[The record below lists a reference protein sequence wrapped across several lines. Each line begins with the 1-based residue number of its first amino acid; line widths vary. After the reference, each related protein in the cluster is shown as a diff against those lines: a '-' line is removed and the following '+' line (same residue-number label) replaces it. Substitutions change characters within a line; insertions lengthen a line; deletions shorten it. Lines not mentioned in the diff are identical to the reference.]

1 LQTFSLNSNPG
12 HFLAAKIKKSWLI
25 VTSALGAA
33 AICAY
38 MFCSLALWLVV
49 CDPLPQSLDAV
60 FTFAGETQRII
71 YSKQLFKQY
80 PRSQWLISYPTKR
93 ISVPLGKKGLDT
105 SRIFVVDTCINT
117 NSEAWYIADWAKR
130 AIAGNSA
137 YCAARPLSIG
147 LVSTP
152 FHMRRIRME
161 VSRKYK
167 GDRCRFFYLP
177 VPFEQYGVTKHTY
190 QTWWMHKQLRSAVIL
205 EFKKF
210 IYYFFS

>member
-1 LQTFSLNSNPG
+1 LQVFSSDTNRG
-12 HFLAAKIKKSWLI
+12 HFSAVKIKKSWPA
-25 VTSALGAA
+25 VTSAFVAAVAA
-33 AICAY
+33 AYA
-38 MFCSLALWLVV
+38 FCNLALFLVV
-49 CDPLPQSLDAV
+49 CDPLPPSLDAV

-71 YSKQLFKQY
+71 YSKQLFRQY
-80 PRSQWLISYPTKR
+80 PNSQWLISYPTKR

-130 AIAGNSA
+130 AVAGNNG
-137 YCAARPLSIG
+137 YCAARPLAIG

-167 GDRCRFFYLP
+167 GDACRFFFLP
-177 VPFEQYGVTKHTY
+177 VPFEQYGVTKLTY